1 MVVVVCL
8 NMLLDTYM
16 SNSSEV
22 VEDEVGF
29 RRTFVAWEIK
39 AYPHPTLPMDIGMA
53 VLGFFFCGFLVCE
66 GVFYSEESTRHV
78 MSLTGWVGLAI
89 TIFFWITVVRQKTVY
104 SYRFTESGCEVEY
117 WLNLPKSGSVFFKG
131 FAIFAFIAILSMIS
145 IDPSLIWIAAGPA
158 GISIAAAVKLLNWE
172 NPVEHH
178 ATDWARYDLVFIDRK
193 RKMVVPSFHADPL
206 AGFEVHLE
214 KARIDDFVA
223 FLKTVIPHAE
233 FREAEWKW

>member
-1 MVVVVCL
+1 
-8 NMLLDTYM
+8 M
-16 SNSSEV
+16 SKLKKRVKSKPCV
-22 VEDEVGF
+22 
-29 RRTFVAWEIK
+29 RK
-39 AYPHPTLPMDIGMA
+39 APLVWKVRAHARPTLPADIGMG
-53 VLGFFFCGFLVCE
+53 VLFVIPIILFAYGWQGDVSDGARETLIS
-66 GVFYSEESTRHV
+66 GGIISVFIYSYLWSF
-78 MSLTGWVGLAI
+78 G
-89 TIFFWITVVRQKTVY
+89 VRQKTV
-104 SYRFTESGCEVEY
+104 FEY
-117 WLNLPKSGSVFFKG
+117 HVNELGGSMACQLYYPKYAGRFFKG
-131 FAIFAFIAILSMIS
+131 LAIFAFIAILSMIS

>member
-1 MVVVVCL
+1 MGVHILKL
-8 NMLLDTYM
+8 NK
-16 SNSSEV
+16 V
-22 VEDEVGF
+22 VESESGVHKAL
-29 RRTFVAWEIK
+29 VAWTIK
-39 AYPHPTLPMDIGMA
+39 AYPQPTLPMDIGMA
-53 VLGFFFCGFLVCE
+53 VLALLSGLFFLYGRFVYEDEHATHLVVNT
-66 GVFYSEESTRHV
+66 GVVGMVIVFI
-78 MSLTGWVGLAI
+78 LWVA
-89 TIFFWITVVRQKTVY
+89 VVRQKTVY
-104 SYRFTESGCEVEY
+104 SYRFTESGCEVES
-117 WLNLPKSGSVFFKG
+117 WLSFPKSGSVFFKG
-131 FAIFAFIAILSMIS
+131 LAIFAFIAILSIVS

-158 GISIAAAVKLLNWE
+158 GISIAAAVKLLHWE

>member
-1 MVVVVCL
+1 
-8 NMLLDTYM
+8 M
-16 SNSSEV
+16 SKLSKV
-22 VEDEVGF
+22 FKDEVGL
-29 RRTFVAWEIK
+29 RRAFVAWEIK
-39 AYPHPTLPMDIGMA
+39 AYPHPTLPMDVGMA
-53 VLGFFFCGFLVCE
+53 VLGLFFSGFLVCE
-66 GVFYSEESTRHV
+66 SFFYSDEGTKHV
-78 MSLTGWVGLAI
+78 MSMSGWVGLAI
-89 TIFFWITVVRQKTVY
+89 TVFLWIAVIRQKTVY
-104 SYRFTESGCEVEY
+104 NYRFTESGCEVDY

-131 FAIFAFIAILSMIS
+131 LALFAFVAILAMIS

-206 AGFEVHLE
+206 AGFEIHLE
-214 KARIDDFVA
+214 KSRIDDFVA

-233 FREAEWKW
+233 FREAQWKW

>member
-1 MVVVVCL
+1 MKLNKVVE
-8 NMLLDTYM
+8 
-16 SNSSEV
+16 SEV
-22 VEDEVGF
+22 GVHNAV
-29 RRTFVAWEIK
+29 VAWTIK
-39 AYPHPTLPMDIGMA
+39 AYPQPTLPMDIGMA
-53 VLGFFFCGFLVCE
+53 VLAFFSGLFFLYGRFVYE
-66 GVFYSEESTRHV
+66 DEHTKHLVVNSGV
-78 MSLTGWVGLAI
+78 VGVVIVFIL
-89 TIFFWITVVRQKTVY
+89 WIAVVRQKTVY

-117 WLNLPKSGSVFFKG
+117 WLNFPKSGSLFFKG
-131 FAIFAFIAILSMIS
+131 LAIFALIAILSMIS

>member
-1 MVVVVCL
+1 MACQL
-8 NMLLDTYM
+8 Y
-16 SNSSEV
+16 
-22 VEDEVGF
+22 
-29 RRTFVAWEIK
+29 
-39 AYPHPTLPMDIGMA
+39 YPKYAG
-53 VLGFFFCGFLVCE
+53 
-66 GVFYSEESTRHV
+66 R
-78 MSLTGWVGLAI
+78 
-89 TIFFWITVVRQKTVY
+89 
-104 SYRFTESGCEVEY
+104 
-117 WLNLPKSGSVFFKG
+117 FFKG
-131 FAIFAFIAILSMIS
+131 LAIFAFIAILSMIS